1 MFGLIPFRTN
11 NDLQEAGDSFE
22 RFVNNFFND
31 DFAPVFHGR
40 SDLRADIKESK
51 DNFTVKVDLT
61 GVKKEDI
68 AIDYNNNNLVISAK
82 RNEEKNENEEN
93 YIRKERSYGEFTRSF
108 YVENIEEENIKA
120 KFNDGELE
128 IILPK
133 KNKNI
138 ENSRKIAIE

>member
-1 MFGLIPFRTN
+1 MKRLLNSIFYCLFLFVLIM
-11 NDLQEAGDSFE
+11 
-22 RFVNNFFND
+22 
-31 DFAPVFHGR
+31 PVF
-40 SDLRADIKESK
+40 SENISLSQD
-51 DNFTVKVDLT
+51 DLT
-61 GVKKEDI
+61 KLQTLLNQSI
-68 AIDYNNNNLVISAK
+68 QNNS
-82 RNEEKNENEEN
+82 KNENEEN

-128 IILPK
+128 ITLPK

>member
-22 RFVNNFFND
+22 NFVNNFFND
-31 DFAPVFHGR
+31 DFAPVFHGKN
-40 SDLRADIKESK
+40 DLRADIKESK
-51 DNFTVKVDLT
+51 DNYTVKVDLP

-68 AIDYNNNNLVISAK
+68 VIDFKNNNLVISAK

-93 YIRKERSYGEFTRSF
+93 YIRKERSYGEFSRSF

-128 IILPK
+128 ITLPK
-133 KNKNI
+133 KDKKI
-138 ENSRKIAIE
+138 ADSRKIEIE